1 MKSISWMFV
10 SAAIFIMPA
19 AFAASLPGDI
29 ANGKRLYDANCTG
42 CHDTS
47 VLSRSDRFVESLD
60 ALKEQLVSCSHMA
73 NAEFS
78 ESETQDLIKYLND
91 EFYNFR

>member
-1 MKSISWMFV
+1 MKGFL
-10 SAAIFIMPA
+10 SAFLSMLVVTT
-19 AFAASLPGDI
+19 ASATPLPGDS
-29 ANGKRLYDANCTG
+29 ANGKRLYDAHCTG

-47 VLSRSDRFVESLD
+47 VLSRTDRAVQSFD

-78 ESETQDLIKYLND
+78 ANETQDLLKYLND
-91 EFYNFR
+91 SFYNFR